1 MKKLLT
7 TTALAAVFI
16 SGSAIAQTTVTG
28 ELRIGYKS
36 VETVPGNQGAN
47 NGFGTETQLN
57 IQTKGKTN
65 IGLDYAAGV
74 SLEWD
79 GDQTATANN
88 ENAYIDFTSGNTTIS
103 IGRDHIQRS
112 DSDRSAALL
121 VGYAASEIALGV
133 VKSTTLTAGATSNA
147 VDSSNL
153 FQSSVGAAPSAN
165 FGIAALQKTPVGT
178 FSINYVPQNTAPG
191 TSESY
196 NGTVAKS
203 AYELGFTGDL
213 GVKGLSVIAF
223 KNEEARRDAEA
234 NKREATNVGASY
246 NFGTVTVA
254 YNQKDHKGSGAL
266 SKTTDVT
273 EKQYALA
280 YAVNPNLTVAFRQDK
295 ASGGATT
302 ETAKINSL
310 QLGYNLGPV
319 ALIAGVADVENVLG
333 GTAAE
338 QDARVGFVQLRGAF

>member
-36 VETVPGNQGAN
+36 AETVKGTSGVN
-47 NGFGTETQLN
+47 NGFGTETQIN

-79 GDQTATANN
+79 GDQTASPNN
-88 ENAYIDFTSGNTTIS
+88 ENAYMDFTSGNTTIS

-112 DSDRSAALL
+112 DSDRSAAQL

-133 VKSTTLTAGATSNA
+133 VKSSTLVAGATAN
-147 VDSSNL
+147 VIDSSNM
-153 FQSSVGAAPSAN
+153 FQSSLGAAPSAS

-178 FSINYVPQNTAPG
+178 FSINYVPNNAAPG

-203 AYELGFTGDL
+203 AYEAGFTGDL

-223 KNEEARRDAEA
+223 KNTEARRDAEA
-234 NKREATNVGASY
+234 NKREATNLGAAY

-280 YAVNPNLTVAFRQDK
+280 YAVNKDLTVAVRQDK
-295 ASGGATT
+295 ANGGGTV
-302 ETAKINSL
+302 ESAKINSL

-319 ALIAGVADVENVLG
+319 ALIAGVADVTNVLG
-333 GTAAE
+333 GVATE